1 MTRLV
6 RWEPYRELTDVR
18 QTMDRVFIRSFG
30 RPWRLV
36 GFNADVGYVPVD
48 LYETDEDVVVKAS
61 LPGVTPE
68 DVEISVNDNTLT
80 IQAETKQ
87 EEEKKEPHYFRH
99 ERIYGSF
106 RRSLRLP
113 VEVDAE
119 KAEAVFEQGVLH
131 LRLPKVAEA
140 RPKTIEVKA
149 K

>member
-1 MTRLV
+1 
-6 RWEPYRELTDVR
+6 
-18 QTMDRVFIRSFG
+18 MDRLFGRGFG

-36 GFNADVGYVPVD
+36 GLDADVGYVPVD
-48 LYETDEDVVVKAS
+48 VYETDEDVVVKAS

-68 DVEISVNDNTLT
+68 EVEISVSDNTLT

-87 EEEKKEPHYFRH
+87 EEEKKEPHYYRH
-99 ERIYGSF
+99 ERRYGSF

-113 VEVDAE
+113 VEVDVE
-119 KAEAVFEQGVLH
+119 KAEAVFEQGVLN
-131 LRLPKVAEA
+131 LRLPKVAEV